1 MHFYDS
7 FIAHFFPVLS
17 LSCCHK
23 QTSAVLLLFIIHK
36 SNKVA
41 SQDGARRHSR
51 GVLHHD
57 FLLLRPL
64 SISISSFVSGIHL
77 TASSS
82 FLLPA
87 CLPAVSADS
96 RKWKRR
102 RPPAFV
108 RLLSPKFLCAARAS
122 LVIGKRKS
130 NVTVHSLSRSR
141 DEGCA
146 RQRTVDNE
154 MPFSGRCVY
163 D

>member
-1 MHFYDS
+1 MHFHDS

-51 GVLHHD
+51 GVLHHS

-64 SISISSFVSGIHL
+64 SISISSFVSRIHL

-82 FLLPA
+82 FLP

-96 RKWKRR
+96 RKWRTTL
-102 RPPAFV
+102 P
-108 RLLSPKFLCAARAS
+108 RLLLAAFAETFTRGSS
-122 LVIGKRKS
+122 LAGRRKRKS
-130 NVTVHSLSRSR
+130 NVKVRQGIFAFYHHRA
-141 DEGCA
+141 A
-146 RQRTVDNE
+146 RKVCE
-154 MPFSGRCVY
+154 AAC
-163 D
+163 

>member
-1 MHFYDS
+1 MHFHDS

-51 GVLHHD
+51 GVLHHS

-64 SISISSFVSGIHL
+64 SISILSFVSRIHL

-82 FLLPA
+82 FPT

-102 RPPAFV
+102 R
-108 RLLSPKFLCAARAS
+108 RGLCWLLSPKFIRAGQASPAAENVNQTLRYICLLSSWHSEKYARLITRCRLAVVACA
-122 LVIGKRKS
+122 I
-130 NVTVHSLSRSR
+130 
-141 DEGCA
+141 
-146 RQRTVDNE
+146 
-154 MPFSGRCVY
+154 
-163 D
+163 

>member
-1 MHFYDS
+1 MHFHDS

-51 GVLHHD
+51 GVLYHS
-57 FLLLRPL
+57 FLLLRSL
-64 SISISSFVSGIHL
+64 SISISSFVSRIHL
-77 TASSS
+77 TE
-82 FLLPA
+82 LPPVFS

-102 RPPAFV
+102 RYGLCW
-108 RLLSPKFLCAARAS
+108 LLLTKFLRATQAS
-122 LVIGKRKS
+122 LVIG
-130 NVTVHSLSRSR
+130 NVNQMSRIFIICIFYR
-141 DEGCA
+141 A
-146 RQRTVDNE
+146 RHGVDNE
-154 MPFSGRCVY
+154 MSFSGYCVC